1 MLGFLWI
8 NEEQLRFDPTILILD
23 GKWYIEI
30 VRNDQTKCFIF
41 DKFIKQARYIA
52 GWATIY

>member
-52 GWATIY
+52 G

>member
-8 NEEQLRFDPTILILD
+8 NEEQLRFNPTILILD

-30 VRNDQTKCFIF
+30 VYNGQTERLIF
-41 DKFIKQARYIA
+41 DKVIK
-52 GWATIY
+52 